1 MRHHAQ
7 ALIMPCRSTS
17 SKAPMIKGRTNRRF
31 TLVTAAP
38 CPRGARCKGMS
49 STALD
54 TDARA
59 HFAHRVA
66 SKPDSCANQPGC
78 GVTYQ
83 DKQSYGPTFNKVG
96 GGYYVLERTETD
108 IKMWFF
114 LRNGWA
120 PDSVKNP
127 TDTIDTSSFPTPNA
141 WFPNTKC
148 DLNKHFAAH
157 NIIINL
163 TLCGE
168 AFSHPGSGA
177 RV

>member
-1 MRHHAQ
+1 
-7 ALIMPCRSTS
+7 
-17 SKAPMIKGRTNRRF
+17 
-31 TLVTAAP
+31 
-38 CPRGARCKGMS
+38 MS

-59 HFAHRVA
+59 HFAHRDA
-66 SKPDSCANQPGC
+66 SEPDSCGNQPGC
-78 GVTYQ
+78 GVTYR

-96 GGYYVLERTETD
+96 GGYYVLERTDTD

-141 WFPNTKC
+141 WFPNTQC

-168 AFSHPGSGA
+168 ASSHPVSGSACLTSYRRDRRLGGRDVQPGWKQWRTGMQWRA
-177 RV
+177 SVALF